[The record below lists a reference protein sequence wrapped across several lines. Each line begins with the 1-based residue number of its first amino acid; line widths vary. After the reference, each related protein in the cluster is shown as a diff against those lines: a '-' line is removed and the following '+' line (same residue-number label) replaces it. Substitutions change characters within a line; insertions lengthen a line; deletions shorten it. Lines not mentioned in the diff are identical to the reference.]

1 MSSKLERAREAVLE
15 LLKGSNP
22 QDEVFL
28 ITFADTPHVVQDF
41 TQAVENI
48 QEKLLFTLP
57 KGRTALLDAIYLG
70 FNKMEEARYAR
81 KALLVISDGGD
92 SHSRYTEG
100 EVKSRVK
107 EADVPIYSVGIFD
120 REFRTREE
128 LLGPELLNEI
138 SDVTGAQCYTLDN
151 PNDLPI
157 VTRHIGVRLRHQCV
171 LAYAPSNSKD
181 DGKWRKI
188 KVKLNSES
196 QILVRLTSGSLGT
209 FSLKS
214 RDISN
219 MTRALSASEREEDFD
234 ICELEGS
241 SEP

>member
-1 MSSKLERAREAVLE
+1 
-15 LLKGSNP
+15 LKGSNP

-107 EADVPIYSVGIFD
+107 EAAVPIYSVGIFD

-157 VTRHIGVRLRHQCV
+157 VTRHIGVRLRHQYV

-188 KVKLNSES
+188 KVKLTFLPKGLSPLRIYAKTGYYGRS
-196 QILVRLTSGSLGT
+196 QPR
-209 FSLKS
+209 
-214 RDISN
+214 
-219 MTRALSASEREEDFD
+219 
-234 ICELEGS
+234 
-241 SEP
+241 

>member
-1 MSSKLERAREAVLE
+1 
-15 LLKGSNP
+15 LKGSNP
-22 QDEVFL
+22 QDEGFL

-128 LLGPELLNEI
+128 LLGPELLNE
-138 SDVTGAQCYTLDN
+138 
-151 PNDLPI
+151 
-157 VTRHIGVRLRHQCV
+157 V
-171 LAYAPSNSKD
+171 LHKN
-181 DGKWRKI
+181 
-188 KVKLNSES
+188 
-196 QILVRLTSGSLGT
+196 
-209 FSLKS
+209 
-214 RDISN
+214 
-219 MTRALSASEREEDFD
+219 
-234 ICELEGS
+234 LENHAIYEGLAVCS
-241 SEP
+241 I